1 MTAGSS
7 KYKFYLL
14 IIFLFA
20 INIPKTLDERDIVFA
35 TTHSSMDID
44 ECTLQSG
51 DLIFRR
57 GISFVSNL
65 VLEADS
71 ESPYSH
77 VGVITIDSGKAFVI
91 HAVPEESE
99 GGIDYVKKDPMKIF
113 LLKDRATA
121 YAVYRFDNDL
131 KAEQAAIAAD
141 KYYTKKY
148 LFDASFNLF
157 DPNELYCTE
166 LVWRA
171 YKDVGINLTNNK
183 FDTLTVPIGENP
195 FLLPGTLLNS
205 ECLSQITKSSI
216 FK

>member
-35 TTHSSMDID
+35 NTYSSMEID
-44 ECTLQSG
+44 ECMLQSG

-77 VGVITIDSGKAFVI
+77 VGIITIDSGKAFVI

-99 GGIDYVKKDPMKIF
+99 SGIDYLRKDPMKTF

-121 YAVYRFDNDL
+121 YAVFRFYDDL
-131 KAEQAAIAAD
+131 IAD
-141 KYYTKKY
+141 KAAHAANNYFSKKY
-148 LFDASFNLF
+148 IFDASFNLL

-171 YKDVGINLTNNK
+171 YKDVGVNITNNR
-183 FDTLTVPIGENP
+183 FDTLAVPIGENP